1 MSRRSQMSGSSLSL
15 TSLALMLAM
24 APVAHAQKD
33 RQVYDAAM
41 ARSAEACPDHSTERT
56 RPGVTAVAAASLKA
70 LEERKFVLCPDRRLD
85 TTTPVVWYGR
95 EGVFAWNP
103 SAGGAAKLL
112 AGKVTAQV
120 RSGDFPSQTVVWKSN
135 GKLAEGALVP
145 AFRRK

>member
-1 MSRRSQMSGSSLSL
+1 
-15 TSLALMLAM
+15 
-24 APVAHAQKD
+24 
-33 RQVYDAAM
+33 
-41 ARSAEACPDHSTERT
+41 
-56 RPGVTAVAAASLKA
+56 
-70 LEERKFVLCPDRRLD
+70 
-85 TTTPVVWYGR
+85 VVWYGR